1 MKTKY
6 VINVVN
12 LIGDKTRI
20 FEMLEEIKRDELG
33 VGSVDFNKVIPV
45 PVDGSVSDHWYL
57 DNWGT
62 CQNTVTYMD
71 FNVYEPVE
79 IAENII
85 EIAFETIA
93 NAALPIVAKM
103 ADMNQDLSFVYTW
116 AEDTLIGNDCG
127 RYIYVNGTCVSRY
140 QPSGKEAVLFSCEVW
155 DVDPEEIIMPY

>member
-1 MKTKY
+1 MRTKY

-33 VGSVDFNKVIPV
+33 VGSVDFNKVIPI
-45 PVDGSVSDHWYL
+45 PVDGSVSDHWCL

-71 FNVYEPVE
+71 FDVYEPVE

-85 EIAFETIA
+85 EIAFGARTLRVRVTTI
-93 NAALPIVAKM
+93 KESTKK
-103 ADMNQDLSFVYTW
+103 ADAPEMY
-116 AEDTLIGNDCG
+116 
-127 RYIYVNGTCVSRY
+127 
-140 QPSGKEAVLFSCEVW
+140 EVIS
-155 DVDPEEIIMPY
+155 D